1 MIKIEFQTGK
11 SVALPEYK
19 DTYELVV
26 GYMHGD
32 ADGDTQKNYFYP
44 NAETTMEELTLDAIG
59 IMALTA
65 AQGDEVENG
74 EIAELFEAQG
84 YSNEDAYALAEGFS
98 DDFYEGD
105 ITCEGR
111 RAACTGFELY
121 YYDHKG
127 VKHEANIL
135 VNGRKV

>member
-11 SVALPEYK
+11 VVERPERK

-32 ADGDTQKNYFYP
+32 ADGDTVKNYFYP
-44 NAETTMEELTLDAIG
+44 NSNPTLEELTLDVIG

-84 YSNEDAYALAEGFS
+84 YASEEAYALAEGFN

-111 RAACTGFELY
+111 PAACTGFELY

-127 VKHEANIL
+127 VKHEVNTL